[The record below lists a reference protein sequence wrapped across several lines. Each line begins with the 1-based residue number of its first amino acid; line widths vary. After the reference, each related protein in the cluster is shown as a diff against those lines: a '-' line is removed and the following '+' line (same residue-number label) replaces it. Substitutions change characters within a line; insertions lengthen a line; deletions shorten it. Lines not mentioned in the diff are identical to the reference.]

1 MADKSGRR
9 QFVKTSEAT
18 ITSSLVKDEPQ
29 AQVAAR
35 PTLVSL
41 FLVWCKI
48 SIQSFGGGSST
59 LLLMRREFVDK
70 HQWFTAEEYTRFWS
84 LGQLSPG
91 IILVAMSILM
101 GRRLAG
107 TAGIVVSLVGI
118 LLPSATITALLTAC
132 FALIQTLRPV
142 QAMIQ
147 GVLPATAGIMLAL
160 SIQFA
165 HPLIRQ
171 SYESSII
178 RLIECMVI
186 IIGSTL
192 ALTLF
197 HFEVWIVLPVAA
209 FICIAVFLPL
219 DTFLTPDRAR

>member
-1 MADKSGRR
+1 MPDKSNGC
-9 QFVKTSEAT
+9 QFVRTSKIMVA
-18 ITSSLVKDEPQ
+18 SVLVEDEQQ
-29 AQVAAR
+29 AQVADK
-35 PTLVSL
+35 PTLGAL

-84 LGQLSPG
+84 LGQVSPG

-107 TAGIVVSLVGI
+107 VAGIAVSLVGI

-142 QAMIQ
+142 QAMVQ

-165 HPLIRQ
+165 HPLIQQ
-171 SYESSII
+171 SYKSSVTH
-178 RLIECMVI
+178 LVECLVI

-192 ALTLF
+192 ALVLF
-197 HFEVWIVLPVAA
+197 HLEAWVVLLVAA
-209 FICIAVFLPL
+209 FICIVVFLPL
-219 DTFLTPDRAR
+219 DRFSTPNRAR

>member
-1 MADKSGRR
+1 MPDRSYRR
-9 QFVKTSEAT
+9 QFISISKAIVA
-18 ITSSLVKDEPQ
+18 SSLVEDEQ
-29 AQVAAR
+29 RAQLADK

-107 TAGIVVSLVGI
+107 PAGIAVSLVGI

-142 QAMIQ
+142 QVMVQ

-165 HPLIRQ
+165 HPLLRQ
-171 SYESSII
+171 SYKSSTI
-178 RLIECMVI
+178 RLVECLVI
-186 IIGSTL
+186 IIESTL

-197 HFEVWIVLPVAA
+197 HLEVWVVLLVAA
-209 FICIAVFLPL
+209 FICIVVFLPL
-219 DTFLTPDRAR
+219 DTFLTSNRAR

>member
-1 MADKSGRR
+1 MEDRSRSRQIVRASGS
-9 QFVKTSEAT
+9 VVA
-18 ITSSLVKDEPQ
+18 SSLVEDEQ
-29 AQVAAR
+29 RAQSIGK
-35 PTLVSL
+35 PTLWSL

-107 TAGIVVSLVGI
+107 TAGIAVSLIGI

-142 QAMIQ
+142 QAMVQ

-165 HPLIRQ
+165 HPLLLQ
-171 SYESSII
+171 SYKSSVT
-178 RLIECMVI
+178 RFTECLVI

-192 ALTLF
+192 ALALF
-197 HFEVWIVLPVAA
+197 HFEVWIVLLVAA
-209 FICIAVFLPL
+209 FICIALFLPL
-219 DTFLTPDRAR
+219 YTFLTPNRVR